1 MLRHESNILLLKRV
15 KVIMKG
21 EILHT
26 WKRLYKAFGVSSGS
40 CVKSDKCPQ
49 LMSLESASV

>member
-21 EILHT
+21 EIPGLTAHVE
-26 WKRLYKAFGVSSGS
+26 KV
-40 CVKSDKCPQ
+40 V
-49 LMSLESASV
+49 